1 MIKLIDI
8 LNEIGDSSAQ
18 KYDWRF
24 KGKYNNSDVINID
37 YEFKTDSDTQYFV
50 KLTVQESP
58 STPLAFEMMVA
69 FGVGKSIIKKA
80 FGDKK
85 PFAQVVNKGELYR
98 VMATVIDIV
107 KDGIEKMTQDDYPVK
122 IILFKPEQEKE
133 TATGFKI
140 TDQRAKLYMAYIKQ
154 NMDIVNNV
162 RQKGKEIEVILKEM
176 GMPWN

>member
-24 KGKYNNSDVINID
+24 KGKYDTSDVINID

-50 KLTVQESP
+50 KLTVQESSATP
-58 STPLAFEMMVA
+58 SAFEMMVA

-98 VMATVIDIV
+98 VMATVVDIV
-107 KDGIEKMTQDDYPVK
+107 KDGIEKMAQNDYPVK
-122 IILFKPEQEKE
+122 IILFKPEKEKE
-133 TATGFKI
+133 TATGFKT

-154 NMDIVNNV
+154 NMDMVNSV
-162 RQKGKEIEVILKEM
+162 RQKGDQIEVILK
-176 GMPWN
+176 

>member
-24 KGKYNNSDVINID
+24 KSKYDTSDTINLD

-50 KLTVQESP
+50 KLTIAESFVTP
-58 STPLAFEMMVA
+58 SAFEMTVS
-69 FGVGKSIIKKA
+69 FGVGKSVVKKA

-85 PFAQVVNKGELYR
+85 PFAQVVNKGEVFR
-98 VMATVIDIV
+98 VMATVTDIV
-107 KDGIEKMTQDDYPVK
+107 KDGIGKMAQDNYPVK
-122 IILFKPEQEKE
+122 VILFVPEKEKE
-133 TATGFKI
+133 TASGFKT

-154 NMDIVNNV
+154 NMDMVDNV
-162 RQKGKEIEVILKEM
+162 KQKGSTIEVILK
-176 GMPWN
+176 

>member
-24 KGKYNNSDVINID
+24 KGKYDTGDVINID

-107 KDGIEKMTQDDYPVK
+107 KDGIEKMTQDDHPVK

>member
-24 KGKYNNSDVINID
+24 KGKYDTGDVINLD

-50 KLTVQESP
+50 KLTVKESDA
-58 STPLAFEMMVA
+58 SSLAFEMMVA
-69 FGVGKSIIKKA
+69 FGVGRSIVKKA

-85 PFAQVVNKGELYR
+85 PFAQVVNKGEVFR
-98 VMATVIDIV
+98 VMATIIDIV
-107 KDGIEKMTQDDYPVK
+107 KDGIEKMAQDNYPVK
-122 IILFKPEQEKE
+122 IILSKPEKEKE
-133 TATGFKI
+133 TATGFKS

-154 NMDIVNNV
+154 NMDMVYSV
-162 RQKGKEIEVILKEM
+162 KQKGDTVEVILK
-176 GMPWN
+176 

>member
-24 KGKYNNSDVINID
+24 KGKYDTGDVINID

-154 NMDIVNNV
+154 NMDMVNSV
-162 RQKGKEIEVILKEM
+162 RQKGKEIEVILK
-176 GMPWN
+176 

>member
-24 KGKYNNSDVINID
+24 KGKYDTGDVINID

-58 STPLAFEMMVA
+58 STPSAFEMMVA

-98 VMATVIDIV
+98 VMATVVDIV
-107 KDGIEKMTQDDYPVK
+107 KDGIEKMTKDDYPVK

-133 TATGFKI
+133 TASGFKI

-154 NMDIVNNV
+154 NMDMVNSV
-162 RQKGKEIEVILKEM
+162 RQKGKEIEVILK
-176 GMPWN
+176 

>member
-24 KGKYNNSDVINID
+24 KGKYDTGDVINID

-162 RQKGKEIEVILKEM
+162 RQKGKEIEVILK
-176 GMPWN
+176 

>member
-24 KGKYNNSDVINID
+24 KGKYDTGDVINID

-50 KLTVQESP
+50 KLTVRESYLFP
-58 STPLAFEMMVA
+58 SAFEMTVA
-69 FGVGKSIIKKA
+69 FGVCKSIIKKA

-107 KDGIEKMTQDDYPVK
+107 KDGIEKMAQDDYPVK
-122 IILFKPEQEKE
+122 IISFVAEKEKE
-133 TATGFKI
+133 TPAGFKN
-140 TDQRAKLYMAYIKQ
+140 TDQRAKLYIAYIKQ
-154 NMDIVNNV
+154 NMDMVYSVTQKNNV
-162 RQKGKEIEVILKEM
+162 IEVILK
-176 GMPWN
+176 

>member
-24 KGKYNNSDVINID
+24 KGKHVTSDVINLD
-37 YEFKTDSDTQYFV
+37 YEFKTDSDIQYFV
-50 KLTVQESP
+50 KLTVRESP
-58 STPLAFEMMVA
+58 STSSAFEMMVA

-107 KDGIEKMTQDDYPVK
+107 KDGIEKMAQDDYPVK

-133 TATGFKI
+133 TATGFKV

-154 NMDIVNNV
+154 NMDMVHSVSQN
-162 RQKGKEIEVILKEM
+162 KGVIEVILK
-176 GMPWN
+176 